1 VIVHAVRRVLLIL
14 LAIVPSAPA
23 LYLAVAFGLAFA
35 TPRAALPAD
44 GIVIYACDNG
54 IHTDLALPVQAGA
67 VDWRVELPE
76 AVRMHASGQD
86 YVSFG
91 WGSRDFYINT
101 PTWADVRVGTALKAV
116 LWDETV
122 VHVELRGPPDPAE
135 TCGIWVVGPDAYQRI
150 ASYVLDSFQKP
161 AVPVTRGYG
170 PRDAF
175 YAANGRY
182 TIIDTCN
189 QWTGRAL
196 RAGGAPVAPWTPFS
210 FLVLWNLPTNSVV
223 ISK

>member
-1 VIVHAVRRVLLIL
+1 MRRVFLLL
-14 LAIVPSAPA
+14 LAILVGVPV

-35 TPRAALPAD
+35 TPRAPLPAED
-44 GIVIYACDNG
+44 GIAVYACDNG
-54 IHTDLALPVQAGA
+54 VHADLVLPVKAGV
-67 VDWRVELPE
+67 VDWRAELPE
-76 AVRMHASGQD
+76 AVPMRASEQD

-101 PTWADVRVGTALKAV
+101 PTWADLRVGTALKAV
-116 LWDETV
+116 LWDVTV
-122 VHVELRGPPDPAE
+122 VHVENRGPPSPQEA
-135 TCGIWVVGPDAYQRI
+135 CGTWVVDAHAYQRI
-150 ASYVLDSFQKP
+150 AVYVAASFQTP
-161 AVPVTRGYG
+161 TALVARGYG
-170 PRDAF
+170 PRDTF

-189 QWTGRAL
+189 QWTGQAL

-210 FLVLWNLPTNSVV
+210 FLVLWNLPM